1 MTWTPR
7 EPQKR
12 EVMSRR
18 IRNRLTYANVI
29 ATLAL
34 FVALGGSSY
43 AALKLPRNSVGS
55 QQIRTGAVA
64 SSEVKDRSL
73 QLQDI
78 SKPARES
85 LAGKQGP
92 PGAQGPAGQ
101 PGASATRDFAS
112 VTASGS
118 FTRGTATD
126 GGRTT
131 IGSYS
136 IGFSRPVS
144 SCAFSATLGS
154 TDGSDVPPGR
164 ITVSEVAGKVAVK
177 TFDAAGNPADLPFH
191 LIVAC

>member
-1 MTWTPR
+1 MQR
-7 EPQKR
+7 EPRKR
-12 EVMSRR
+12 EPMSRG
-18 IRNRLTYANVI
+18 IRDRLSYANVI
-29 ATLAL
+29 AALAL

-78 SKPARES
+78 SKPTRER

-101 PGASATRDFAS
+101 PGAPAARFFAAVSAAGQL
-112 VTASGS
+112 V
-118 FTRGTATD
+118 RGTASS
-126 GGRTT
+126 GGSGGAV
-131 IGSYS
+131 GSYTV
-136 IGFSRPVS
+136 GFAQDISACVYT
-144 SCAFSATLGS
+144 ATLGS

-164 ITVSEVAGKVAVK
+164 ITVSAVGGKVAVK
-177 TFDAAGNPADLPFH
+177 TFDAAGSPADLPFH

>member
-1 MTWTPR
+1 
-7 EPQKR
+7 
-12 EVMSRR
+12 MSRR
-18 IRNRLTYANVI
+18 IRDRLTYANVI

-43 AALKLPRNSVGS
+43 AALKLPRNSVSS

-78 SKPARES
+78 SNPTRAS

-101 PGASATRDFAS
+101 PGAPATRFFAA
-112 VTASGS
+112 VAAGGQLLRGNATSGGHGVNP
-118 FTRGTATD
+118 GTYDVA
-126 GGRTT
+126 
-131 IGSYS
+131 
-136 IGFSRPVS
+136 FAQAVS
-144 SCAFSATLGS
+144 ACVFSATLGS

-164 ITVSEVAGKVAVK
+164 ITVTEVSGKVAVK

-191 LIVAC
+191 LVVAC